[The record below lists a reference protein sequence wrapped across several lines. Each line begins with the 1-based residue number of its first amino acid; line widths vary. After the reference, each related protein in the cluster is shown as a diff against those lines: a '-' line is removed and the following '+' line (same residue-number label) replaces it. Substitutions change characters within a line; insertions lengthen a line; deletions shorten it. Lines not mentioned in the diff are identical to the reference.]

1 MALFS
6 ALGKALPAP
15 EYWLSVEVRA
25 MNDEDL
31 ELDDLGEDGEPERE
45 EVIKLSPATDLE
57 ARRRLEAR
65 LEERRL
71 MKLIQDYDFDIYET
85 A

>member
-1 MALFS
+1 MS
-6 ALGKALPAP
+6 
-15 EYWLSVEVRA
+15 
-25 MNDEDL
+25 DEDD
-31 ELDDLGEDGEPERE
+31 LDDVSMDLDNQVDDDDLKPT
-45 EVIKLSPATDLE
+45 PATDLE

-71 MKLIQDYDFDIYET
+71 SRMIQDYDFDVYDI

>member
-1 MALFS
+1 MS
-6 ALGKALPAP
+6 
-15 EYWLSVEVRA
+15 
-25 MNDEDL
+25 DDD
-31 ELDDLGEDGEPERE
+31 LDDVSMEMDNQADDDDLKPT
-45 EVIKLSPATDLE
+45 PATDLE

-71 MKLIQDYDFDIYET
+71 SRMIQDYDFDVYDI